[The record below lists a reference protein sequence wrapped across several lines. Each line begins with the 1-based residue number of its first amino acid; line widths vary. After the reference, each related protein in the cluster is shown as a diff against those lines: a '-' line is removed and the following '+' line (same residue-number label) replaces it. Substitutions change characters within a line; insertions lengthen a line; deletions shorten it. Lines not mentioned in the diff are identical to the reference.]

1 MRQLYNKYNAATRN
15 PRALYFKLLNNMTT
29 KNPAAVALGKKR
41 WKGTNNKKARSEHM
55 RQLANKRH
63 AQRRLDKE
71 AE

>member
-1 MRQLYNKYNAATRN
+1 MITNPSNKNAA
-15 PRALYFKLLNNMTT
+15 
-29 KNPAAVALGKKR
+29 AVELGRKR
-41 WKGTNNKKARSEHM
+41 WKGTTKKARSEHM

>member
-1 MRQLYNKYNAATRN
+1 M
-15 PRALYFKLLNNMTT
+15 YFKLLNNMTT